1 MKKIILAFLFL
12 LSIPFIVNAQTD
24 AEGCKDHPL
33 FTKFQ
38 NFYISECSENY
49 NELTLRMSSEKTETK
64 EGNLFSIT
72 YYFNFDSGEKEKSPL
87 QIIKNYENAVK
98 NNGGEMVYKNTN
110 ALDADVEA
118 TFHLISKN
126 KEYWVKIGSF
136 GGTPSSVE
144 HYTLYVLEME
154 AMKQEIQASEMMKA
168 LNKDGFIALYI
179 NFETGKADIKPE
191 SQPTVEQIVEMLK
204 QNSNLKISIEGH
216 TDNVGSDKSN
226 QTLSENRAKSVM
238 NAIISQGINKSRLS
252 SKGWGTS
259 KPIADNRTEEGRAK
273 NRRVEIVKI

>member
-1 MKKIILAFLFL
+1 MKKTILALIIFAAP
-12 LSIPFIVNAQTD
+12 IFIFAQND

-33 FTKFQ
+33 FSRFP
-38 NFYISECSENY
+38 NFYISECSENF
-49 NELTLRMSSEKTETK
+49 NELTLRMTGDKTENK
-64 EGNLFSIT
+64 EGNLISII
-72 YYFNFDSGEKEKSPL
+72 YYFNSESGEKEKSPF
-87 QIIKNYENAVK
+87 QIIKNYENAVV
-98 NNGGEMVYKNTN
+98 NNGGKLIYKNTN

-118 TFHLISKN
+118 TFHLASKG

-136 GGTPSSVE
+136 GGTANSVE

-154 AMKQEIQASEMMKA
+154 GMKQEIQASEMMKA

-191 SQPTVEQIVEMLK
+191 SQEIINQIVEMLK
-204 QNSNLKISIEGH
+204 QNNDLKISIEGH

-226 QTLSENRAKSVM
+226 QTLSENRAESVM
-238 NAIISQGINKSRLS
+238 NAIVAQGIDKSRLS
-252 SKGWGTS
+252 SKGWGAS

-273 NRRVEIVKI
+273 NRRVEIVKM